1 MGGKWDFNQLVDDN
15 KPLKH
20 YGVGLKTYT
29 CSPGG
34 LWGVMVVISTSH
46 LHEYL

>member
-20 YGVGLKTYT
+20 YVVDLEKHTCPQETY
-29 CSPGG
+29 GG
-34 LWGVMVVISTSH
+34 
-46 LHEYL
+46 